1 MRNREL
7 NDKVN
12 EVLFSKA
19 ENYKA
24 TTIQKL
30 K

>member
-12 EVLFSKA
+12 EVLYSKA

-24 TTIQKL
+24 NTIQKL